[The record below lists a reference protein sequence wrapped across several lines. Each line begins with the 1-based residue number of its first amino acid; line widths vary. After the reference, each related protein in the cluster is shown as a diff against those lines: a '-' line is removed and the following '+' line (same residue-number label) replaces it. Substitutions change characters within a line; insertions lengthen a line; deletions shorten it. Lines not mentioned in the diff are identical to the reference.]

1 MPSLKE
7 NRMETS
13 RHLSLLCV
21 YHLRLIMI
29 DKHSNS
35 TRDELIRLHDE
46 AQSIDSRL
54 NCDKDS
60 INDAEL
66 HRNLAK
72 IARRLWEDFPSSRR
86 KNKNETE

>member
-29 DKHSNS
+29 DKHCNS
-35 TRDELIRLHDE
+35 TRDELIQLYDD
-46 AQSIDSRL
+46 AQSIESRL
-54 NCDKDS
+54 NCDPDS
-60 INDAEL
+60 INDSNL
-66 HRNLAK
+66 HKNLAK
-72 IARRLWEDFPSSRR
+72 IARKLWDDFPSSRR
-86 KNKNETE
+86 KNKRE